1 MTWRGKDYNATLTT
15 FDLAVTIQ
23 TKNKTVWLKIPPII
37 SMLNSNNLDDL
48 KTAIKILAGFY
59 VLFQRFIQTNNSKS
73 KDIFLRE
80 KCQFQANVSMHE
92 FLNADYT

>member
-1 MTWRGKDYNATLTT
+1 
-15 FDLAVTIQ
+15 
-23 TKNKTVWLKIPPII
+23 
-37 SMLNSNNLDDL
+37 MLNSNNLDDL

-73 KDIFLRE
+73 KDIFLME